1 MMNTG
6 FYLALTLQA
15 DNQAKRGQEVAYLG
29 DREHARRAF
38 TALEKLSFISD
49 STDSQLNRTTTAVE
63 CLQEVVVQRAPYHF
77 CGALEMNVP
86 NTVGFVAF
94 VVIIFFGA
102 LCPSRRARRRT
113 LLRIRQDDHTRNGR
127 YKVKGT
133 RRLVYVYSPLAGTA
147 PKPLVDG
154 EFWDASERRVRWS
167 VYEMEKTSP
176 GGKATPG
183 ILRKT
188 TYTQRNYI
196 ALHDHVRKGQ
206 YRQNW
211 NMTLRPVHVDV
222 ARTAAKPLVEGEFW
236 DASERRVNWS
246 VYELER
252 TSPGERSLREY

>member
-1 MMNTG
+1 MRLLFPITMMMNTG

-15 DNQAKRGQEVAYLG
+15 DNQAKRGQGVAYLG

-38 TALEKLSFISD
+38 TALENSFISD

-77 CGALEMNVP
+77 RGALEMNVP

-102 LCPSRRARRRT
+102 LRDIKKRRQRLKRSQQPKCQSRLARRRT
-113 LLRIRQDDHTRNGR
+113 LRRIRQDDHTRNGR

-183 ILRKT
+183 ILRKST
-188 TYTQRNYI
+188 
-196 ALHDHVRKGQ
+196 
-206 YRQNW
+206 
-211 NMTLRPVHVDV
+211 
-222 ARTAAKPLVEGEFW
+222 
-236 DASERRVNWS
+236 
-246 VYELER
+246 
-252 TSPGERSLREY
+252 